1 MSQFDT
7 LLIHGTH
14 AFSEEE
20 LSSRAEK
27 YGFSQPL
34 ILELF
39 AWDYELAVQLQEIS
53 DALVLKGGAAVQL
66 HLPPEIQRG
75 SVDLDF
81 ITCLQEKE
89 LNQLFSELSRKF
101 RGFEPFFQFTRYIPR
116 VPKINL
122 PLSSYDVIL
131 PSVFQ
136 ENCRIKI
143 DILTS
148 DISLPTLKMRD
159 VETFAIRV
167 SRVKTISPGALIG
180 DKLLTLARKTV
191 GIESEEAYPKQIYD
205 IEMLAF
211 KSGKLTQR
219 DIKHAAKA
227 IKKIV
232 SEEARFRD
240 IETSPTEVLE
250 DVRNTM
256 GHYSQVDLSI
266 GSSSTKR
273 SINNF
278 QQLYVNKAERSTR
291 LYEWSSR
298 ALRIRFLATLMQSYL
313 SKRINANQVLRSIQK
328 SQEIS
333 SRIKET
339 NRRNVLKL
347 RKELLAYAENLIPRF
362 KELKGKPLERVL
374 WQVLTPGNME
384 SVAELSKR

>member
-1 MSQFDT
+1 M
-7 LLIHGTH
+7 
-14 AFSEEE
+14 
-20 LSSRAEK
+20 
-27 YGFSQPL
+27 
-34 ILELF
+34 
-39 AWDYELAVQLQEIS
+39 
-53 DALVLKGGAAVQL
+53 
-66 HLPPEIQRG
+66 
-75 SVDLDF
+75 
-81 ITCLQEKE
+81 
-89 LNQLFSELSRKF
+89 
-101 RGFEPFFQFTRYIPR
+101 
-116 VPKINL
+116 
-122 PLSSYDVIL
+122 
-131 PSVFQ
+131 
-136 ENCRIKI
+136 
-143 DILTS
+143 
-148 DISLPTLKMRD
+148 
-159 VETFAIRV
+159 
-167 SRVKTISPGALIG
+167 KTISPGALIG
-180 DKLLTLARKTV
+180 DKLPTLARKTV
-191 GIESEEAYPKQIYD
+191 EIESEEAYPKQIYD

-219 DIKHAAKA
+219 DIEHAAKA
-227 IKKIV
+227 IKKIA

-256 GHYSQVDLSI
+256 EHYSQVDLSI

-278 QQLYVNKAERSTR
+278 QQFYVNKAERSTR

-328 SQEIS
+328 SQETS

-339 NRRNVLKL
+339 DRRNVLKL

>member
-1 MSQFDT
+1 M
-7 LLIHGTH
+7 
-14 AFSEEE
+14 
-20 LSSRAEK
+20 
-27 YGFSQPL
+27 
-34 ILELF
+34 
-39 AWDYELAVQLQEIS
+39 
-53 DALVLKGGAAVQL
+53 QL

-81 ITCLQEKE
+81 ITRLQEKE

-101 RGFEPFFQFTRYIPR
+101 RGFEPFFQFTSYIPR

-122 PLSSYDVIL
+122 PLTSYDVIL

-148 DISLPTLKMRD
+148 DISLPTVKMRD

-180 DKLLTLARKTV
+180 DKPPTLARKTV
-191 GIESEEAYPKQIYD
+191 EIESEEAYPKQIYD

-219 DIKHAAKA
+219 DIEHAAKA
-227 IKKIV
+227 IKKIA

-256 GHYSQVDLSI
+256 EHYSQVDLSI

-278 QQLYVNKAERSTR
+278 QQFYVNKAERSTR

-333 SRIKET
+333 SWIKET

-384 SVAELSKR
+384 SIAELSKR